1 MFDSSFLLSIPF
13 DMTECERRY
22 GVVVDIFYDPSL
34 RSDNSVARRSC
45 ARQWKSVE
53 HLRKAVRWELISYY
67 TLVIICFTVRGHPLR
82 HRLATSPSKSSVFSG
97 AVHSA
102 L

>member
-1 MFDSSFLLSIPF
+1 MTLACEVTTLLL
-13 DMTECERRY
+13 
-22 GVVVDIFYDPSL
+22 VDHVPD
-34 RSDNSVARRSC
+34 
-45 ARQWKSVE
+45 KSVE

-82 HRLATSPSKSSVFSG
+82 HRLATSPSKGSVFSG